1 VTPDRRSGGHRLLGR
16 SAVLLRMTTRL
27 LHEERAA
34 PGSTGV
40 GVRAASARVQLRLLP
55 TFGLEIDGAPRRV
68 PAGAQRLLAY
78 LALQDAPVLRATAA
92 GVLWVG
98 SSEEHAHACL
108 RSTIWRLGRCG
119 VPLVTAGRDVL
130 GLGDR
135 LEVDLRQVIDGARR
149 LIADP
154 RRCDVATLDARSL
167 SVDLLVGWYDDWVLL
182 EQERLRQLRVHALEA
197 LSRQLAAEGHFG
209 RAVDAA
215 FAAVQA
221 EPLRETAHRTLMEAY
236 LAEGNVAKAIQ
247 QYRRFAELLAR
258 ALGIAPSASLQR
270 MAAEITV
277 SDRARRSCG

>member
-1 VTPDRRSGGHRLLGR
+1 
-16 SAVLLRMTTRL
+16 MTTRL

-40 GVRAASARVQLRLLP
+40 AVRAASARVQLRLLP
-55 TFGLEIDGAPRRV
+55 TFGLEIDGAALRV

-98 SSEEHAHACL
+98 STEVHAHACL

-119 VPLVTAGRDVL
+119 VPLVTADRDVL

-135 LEVDLRQVIDGARR
+135 LEVDLREVVERARQ

-154 RRCDVATLDARSL
+154 ESCDVAALDARSL
-167 SVDLLVGWYDDWVLL
+167 SVDLLVGWYDDWVVL

-197 LSRQLAAEGHFG
+197 LARRLAAEGRFG
-209 RAVDAA
+209 PAVDAA

-221 EPLRETAHRTLMEAY
+221 EPLRETAHRTLLEVY
-236 LAEGNVAKAIQ
+236 LAEGNAAKAIQ

-258 ALGIAPSASLQR
+258 ALGIAPSESLQHL
-270 MAAEITV
+270 AAEITA
-277 SDRARRSCG
+277 SDLARRSSG